1 MFMSSPAVRPTSVR
15 HIILW
20 LTVLLY
26 MVTYFDRVMISTAM
40 PEIQKEFG
48 FSTVTVG
55 WIFAAFQISYALF
68 QIPGGWLGD
77 YIGPRKML
85 TYIVLW
91 WSAFTAFTAMA
102 WSLSSMVVCRFLFG
116 MGEAGA
122 FPNATRS
129 LSRWMLPAER
139 GWA

>member
-1 MFMSSPAVRPTSVR
+1 MSIIAQRPTHVR

-55 WIFAAFQISYALF
+55 WIIAAFQISYSLF
-68 QIPGGWLGD
+68 QIPYGTALGPSRGG
-77 YIGPRKML
+77 
-85 TYIVLW
+85 
-91 WSAFTAFTAMA
+91 
-102 WSLSSMVVCRFLFG
+102 
-116 MGEAGA
+116 
-122 FPNATRS
+122 
-129 LSRWMLPAER
+129 LPAAAAPAPVR
-139 GWA
+139 APRVGPTGSRPASVR